1 MRLSMVSHLGPSR
14 RRGRQGDS
22 WRRGRWRGPS
32 CLDAVSS
39 NVVGSLKMREPQGAA
54 VAWIVS
60 SPRVYCRVYLQMGF
74 SMGRDAKQSGSKWL
88 ERNLKQRG
96 V

>member
-1 MRLSMVSHLGPSR
+1 MVSHLGPSP
-14 RRGRQGDS
+14 RRGGQGDS

-39 NVVGSLKMREPQGAA
+39 NVVESLKMREPQGAA

-60 SPRVYCRVYLQMGF
+60 SPRVYCTDGLADGVQHGEGCKAGRVQTAREKFKTTG
-74 SMGRDAKQSGSKWL
+74 
-88 ERNLKQRG
+88 G
-96 V
+96 VKI